1 MRVALLDDY
10 FGNALNMADWGR
22 LAGRLEVESI
32 RQHIQDEDTLVSIL
46 QPFDAVILM
55 RERTLFPRPVI
66 ERLKRLKLI
75 VTAAMWNV
83 AIDIDAATENGIQ
96 VCGTGDTGNLTAE
109 LTLGLMIALARHLP
123 SEERALREG
132 KWQVEIGEGLK
143 GKTLGILGLGK
154 LGSQVAGFGRMLGMD
169 IIAWS
174 QNLTDQAAIACGAR
188 RVAKEELFALA
199 DFISIHVK
207 LSERT
212 RGIVDAEMLSRM
224 KHTAYIINTSRGPI
238 IDEKALYRTL
248 SSRQIAGAALDVYST
263 EPLPLDDPIR
273 SLDNVILLP
282 HLGYVARENWQRI
295 YGDALEDIEA
305 FLEGKILRALNQ
317 PASPRWPDD

>member
-1 MRVALLDDY
+1 M
-10 FGNALNMADWGR
+10 
-22 LAGRLEVESI
+22 
-32 RQHIQDEDTLVSIL
+32 
-46 QPFDAVILM
+46 
-55 RERTLFPRPVI
+55 
-66 ERLKRLKLI
+66 
-75 VTAAMWNV
+75 
-83 AIDIDAATENGIQ
+83 
-96 VCGTGDTGNLTAE
+96 
-109 LTLGLMIALARHLP
+109 
-123 SEERALREG
+123 
-132 KWQVEIGEGLK
+132 
-143 GKTLGILGLGK
+143 
-154 LGSQVAGFGRMLGMD
+154 AGFGHMLGMD
-169 IIAWS
+169 VIAWS

-238 IDEKALYRTL
+238 IDEKALYGAL
-248 SSRQIAGAALDVYST
+248 SSRRIAGAALDVYST

-282 HLGYVARENWQRI
+282 HIGYVARENWQRI

-305 FLEGKILRALNQ
+305 FLDGKILRALNQ